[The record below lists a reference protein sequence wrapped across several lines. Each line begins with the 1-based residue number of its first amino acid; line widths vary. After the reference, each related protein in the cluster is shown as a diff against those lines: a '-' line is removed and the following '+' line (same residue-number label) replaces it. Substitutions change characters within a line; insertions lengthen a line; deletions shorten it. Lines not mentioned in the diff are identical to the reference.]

1 MPRAISRFY
10 FYFQFFGCPTNNSD
24 HACILAVHFDDVKGL
39 VQSHHIYLFLY
50 RLLAMQMFRP
60 RKKHASENHVFL
72 VHGLFEFQ

>member
-1 MPRAISRFY
+1 VQFPVFISIF
-10 FYFQFFGCPTNNSD
+10 NSLD
-24 HACILAVHFDDVKGL
+24 APLIILIMHVYILAVHFDDVKGL